1 MHWGCV
7 CGGGVSGGR
16 GGVLGWWE
24 PCTEVK
30 QMTPGLGTADS
41 ISRKLRDRTL
51 KPIWEFGEG
60 WWDRARLPG
69 EGNI

>member
-1 MHWGCV
+1 MCVWWGV
-7 CGGGVSGGR
+7 VGVEE
-16 GGVLGWWE
+16 GGVLGWWQ
-24 PCTEVK
+24 PCREVK

-51 KPIWEFGEG
+51 KPIWELGEG